1 MSKVD
6 KNLCLRLGENET
18 LTQPTRGQ
26 VLGSCDLWFYRVV
39 FRRLLE
45 IKILANVIKYI
56 TDTKSPESD
65 GGLAL
70 HHYSPPLT
78 LCMS

>member
-1 MSKVD
+1 MVFLTVMSKVD
-6 KNLCLRLGENET
+6 ENPCLRLGENET
-18 LTQPTRGQ
+18 LTRPTRGQ
-26 VLGSCDLWFYRVV
+26 VLGSCAIS
-39 FRRLLE
+39 LLE
-45 IKILANVIKYI
+45 IKVLANVIKYI